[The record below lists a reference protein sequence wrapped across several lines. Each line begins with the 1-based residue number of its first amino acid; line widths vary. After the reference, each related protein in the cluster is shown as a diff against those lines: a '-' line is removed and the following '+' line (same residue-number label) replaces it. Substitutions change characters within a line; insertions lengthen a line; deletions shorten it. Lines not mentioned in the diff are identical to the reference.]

1 MKGAFSTNFRASAAN
16 GWLFILRISLASFM
30 LTHGYPKL
38 QTLLKGGEIV
48 FYDFLGIGNTASL
61 ALAVFAEFLCSI
73 FIFVGLGTRLATI
86 PLITTML
93 VAAFMVHADDP
104 FGKKEFA
111 LLYALGFITL
121 FVFGSGK
128 YSVDQIISNK
138 LGNTK

>member
-1 MKGAFSTNFRASAAN
+1 
-16 GWLFILRISLASFM
+16 M

-38 QTLLKGGEIV
+38 KTLLQGGEIA

-61 ALAVFAEFLCSI
+61 VLAVFAEFLCSI
-73 FIFVGLGTRLATI
+73 FVLLGLGTRLATI
-86 PLITTML
+86 PLITTMF

-104 FGKKEFA
+104 FSKKEFA

-128 YSVDQIISNK
+128 YSIDQIISNK
-138 LGNTK
+138 LDK

>member
-1 MKGAFSTNFRASAAN
+1 MKRAFSTSFRISAAN
-16 GWLFILRISLASFM
+16 GWLFILRISLSSFM

-38 QTLLKGGEIV
+38 KTLLQGGEIA

-61 ALAVFAEFLCSI
+61 VLAVFAEFLCSI
-73 FIFVGLGTRLATI
+73 FVLLGLGTRLATI
-86 PLITTML
+86 PLITTMF

-104 FGKKEFA
+104 FSKKEFA

-128 YSVDQIISNK
+128 YSIDQIISNK
-138 LGNTK
+138 LDK